1 MGRTVPRWSPPPQ
14 KKKRPIEISETT
26 TALYHGS
33 AAAGRHLF
41 RASHL
46 TPLSGFFLFCFWRFF
61 ISLFISSL
69 LGHFRRSAGPPDGI
83 ISLLTIHRCVVLLL
97 RFVFELLRRQRRTAV
112 FRVFHRSVFTIF
124 YSELFGTERLQ
135 KGRSP
140 VPSRENRRRVLFSFF
155 LFFVQPIFAFAKPRF
170 KEPPRDAEVSMPPI
184 YFYFSLHFCTLQRS
198 MLSPPRGATPRKRW
212 RSHWEAMIHGA
223 LGFFFDFCRQKF
235 ILTGFSPFLWS
246 YLD

>member
-155 LFFVQPIFAFAKPRF
+155 LFFCATNFRVCKAAFQGAAEGR
-170 KEPPRDAEVSMPPI
+170 RGVDAAHLFLLFTP
-184 YFYFSLHFCTLQRS
+184 FLHVAALDAVASQRCHTTKT
-198 MLSPPRGATPRKRW
+198 MAV
-212 RSHWEAMIHGA
+212 A
-223 LGFFFDFCRQKF
+223 LGSDDSRR
-235 ILTGFSPFLWS
+235 PWVFL
-246 YLD
+246 

>member
-1 MGRTVPRWSPPPQ
+1 M
-14 KKKRPIEISETT
+14 
-26 TALYHGS
+26 
-33 AAAGRHLF
+33 LF
-41 RASHL
+41 
-46 TPLSGFFLFCFWRFF
+46 FFF
-61 ISLFISSL
+61 
-69 LGHFRRSAGPPDGI
+69 
-83 ISLLTIHRCVVLLL
+83 
-97 RFVFELLRRQRRTAV
+97 
-112 FRVFHRSVFTIF
+112 
-124 YSELFGTERLQ
+124 
-135 KGRSP
+135 
-140 VPSRENRRRVLFSFF
+140 VLFSNFYGASVVPPFSEYFTDRFLRFF
-155 LFFVQPIFAFAKPRF
+155 TRNCSERSDFKRADRLCRVEKIVVGFSSLFFFFFVQPIFAFAKPRS